1 MKINNVKDTTAQML
15 QQYQRNV
22 GVAQSM
28 DKPAT
33 AAVAPEEK
41 VDLSTKAKDLLQ
53 IKNAVSQLPEIRE
66 EKVQDLRTQI
76 EKGVYNVN
84 SGKIAEKMIGES
96 LIDIFA

>member
-1 MKINNVKDTTAQML
+1 MKIGNVQDTTAQVL

-22 GVAQSM
+22 GVGQPM
-28 DKPAT
+28 DKQAT

-41 VDLSTKAKDLLQ
+41 VDLSTKAKDLQQ
-53 IKNAVSQLPEIRE
+53 INNSVSQMPEIRE
-66 EKVQDLRTQI
+66 EKVQELRTQI
-76 EKGVYNVN
+76 EKGAYNIN